1 MSPVAAPSRPTVV
14 NWIEIFGLGVI
25 WGASFLA
32 VHLALDGIG
41 PFGVAT
47 GRIAIAALALSLLC
61 FARRL
66 PLPSLRRAPKV
77 WLHALGMAFFSNV
90 LPFTLLSWAQQH
102 VTSGFAGITM
112 AMVPLFTV
120 GLAHLLL
127 PGERL
132 TRYKVAGFAV
142 GLVGVIILI
151 GTDALE
157 AVGAELE
164 PIARVVC
171 IGATLSY
178 AIGSIITRRCPPV
191 DPIAFSTAALLL
203 ASAMILPVALLV
215 EGLPQTMPPLSALAA
230 LAYLGLLPTALATL
244 ILVHVIRTA
253 GPTFLTMTNYHV
265 PVWSVIF
272 GTLLLAEP
280 LPPQFLIALALILI
294 GLLISRIG
302 LKRFY
307 ASTAMVR

>member
-1 MSPVAAPSRPTVV
+1 MSAIAAPSRPTLI
-14 NWIEIFGLGVI
+14 NWVEIFGLGMI

-41 PFGVAT
+41 PFGIAT
-47 GRIAIAALALSLLC
+47 GRIVFAAVTLSLLC
-61 FARRL
+61 LVRRL
-66 PLPSLRRAPKV
+66 PLPSLRKTPKI
-77 WLHALGMAFFSNV
+77 WLHATGMAFFSNV

-120 GLAHLLL
+120 SLAHLFL

-132 TRYKVAGFAV
+132 SRYKVTGFAI
-142 GLVGVIILI
+142 GLVGVVILI
-151 GTDALE
+151 GTDALDT
-157 AVGAELE
+157 VGTELE
-164 PIARVVC
+164 PVARLVC

-191 DPIAFSTAALLL
+191 DPIAFSTTALLV

-215 EGLPQTMPPLSALAA
+215 EGLPHTMPPVSALAA
-230 LAYLGLLPTALATL
+230 LAYLGLLPTAFATL
-244 ILVHVIRTA
+244 VLVHVIRTA

-272 GTLLLAEP
+272 GTVILAEP
-280 LPPQFLIALALILI
+280 LPPQFLIALGLILL

-302 LKRFY
+302 LKRIH
-307 ASTAMVR
+307 ASSAMIR